1 MTIDDR
7 AISKP
12 GNAHSAA
19 ARLRRM
25 PVPRGRSK
33 WNGFERPGRTNT
45 EVTGAVIT
53 CNRSTI
59 GTVVTNGFGLWESWE
74 RCRDE
79 LRYSKIL

>member
-45 EVTGAVIT
+45 EVTGAVKSSDEIAILLT
-53 CNRSTI
+53 QLSNGGLIIRETGPDEHLLLRS
-59 GTVVTNGFGLWESWE
+59 
-74 RCRDE
+74 
-79 LRYSKIL
+79 